1 MVSWYSHLWWLA
13 NFTYLY
19 RYVTGASSYHLRNDL
34 SNPLQRHDYQKD
46 HHVGVALVLVSSH
59 GNPRCK
65 INEESK
71 TTAEILYEGLTQVVS
86 SDDHLV
92 CS

>member
-1 MVSWYSHLWWLA
+1 MVVSQLHISVQICHWGKFVSLA
-13 NFTYLY
+13 K
-19 RYVTGASSYHLRNDL
+19 RPE
-34 SNPLQRHDYQKD
+34 SNPLQRHDCQKD